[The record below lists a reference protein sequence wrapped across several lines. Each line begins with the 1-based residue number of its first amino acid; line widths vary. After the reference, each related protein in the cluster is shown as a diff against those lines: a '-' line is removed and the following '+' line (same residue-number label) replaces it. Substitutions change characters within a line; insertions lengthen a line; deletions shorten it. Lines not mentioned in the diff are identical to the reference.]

1 MASRNTIGFRVPVSH
16 LWSRPLQG
24 LHHDDQDDHDG
35 HDEHD
40 ENLFGVHL
48 DVDVGVA
55 AVVDDDEGVDSTLL
69 TIYTLVSTIFS
80 SR

>member
-1 MASRNTIGFRVPVSH
+1 MNIEH
-16 LWSRPLQG
+16 LL
-24 LHHDDQDDHDG
+24 
-35 HDEHD
+35 
-40 ENLFGVHL
+40 GVHL